1 MVNNT
6 EELRLWF
13 RDCPVLSPDNRFRID
28 YLSERPCEY
37 AIYSSPSPISY
48 HENVLGESIPD
59 RIQSLNFI
67 FASKAPFGADVDQNL
82 SNLAFFQAVVEWVIE
97 KNNQRQFP
105 LINEG
110 TVKSIIPT
118 LTAYPA
124 ETGSDAAK
132 YQIQLKMTYYRRNDS

>member
-13 RDCPVLSPDNRFRID
+13 RDCPVLSPDNRFRVD
-28 YLSERPCEY
+28 YLAEHPCEY
-37 AIYSSPSPISY
+37 AIYSSPSAINY

-67 FASKAPFGADVDQNL
+67 FASKSPFGADVDQNL
-82 SNLAFFQAVVEWVIE
+82 SNLAFFQAVIEWVIT

-110 TVKSIIPT
+110 TVKAIIPT